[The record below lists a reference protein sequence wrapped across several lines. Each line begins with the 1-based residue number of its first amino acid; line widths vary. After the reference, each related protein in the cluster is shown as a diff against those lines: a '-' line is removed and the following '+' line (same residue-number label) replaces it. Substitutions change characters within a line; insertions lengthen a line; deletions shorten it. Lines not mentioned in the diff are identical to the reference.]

1 MNDVLCDL
9 EDVKIFVDDILIYG
23 QGDTMEGVGVLSSK
37 TLLSRAILSEEHW
50 LNGTLV

>member
-23 QGDTMEGVGVLSSK
+23 QGDTMEDDENL
-37 TLLSRAILSEEHW
+37 AISQ
-50 LNGTLV
+50 NRK